1 MRSTILSRDDVSPE
15 VVHREHYASDGLDR
29 DLVVEILTHVAGE
42 LRVPVSK
49 LRPTDRFEVEL
60 APARGDAWDSGM
72 GILLLDL
79 QRMAKRRGVRVE
91 GAIVTVDDDVR
102 AMAEV
107 YT

>member
-1 MRSTILSRDDVSPE
+1 MRRATLSREDITPE
-15 VVHREHYASDGLDR
+15 AIHGEFYAKDGLER

-42 LRVPVSK
+42 LRLPVSK

-79 QRMAKRRGVRVE
+79 QHMAKRRGVRVE
-91 GAIVTVDDDVR
+91 GAIVTVDDYVR